1 MVLKNEYYLRLLLK
15 LEEMPLAIEEI
26 LLVIIYFAMASYY
39 LLLGINLLM
48 H

>member
-1 MVLKNEYYLRLLLK
+1 MVLKNEYCLRLLLK
-15 LEEMPLAIEEI
+15 LEELPLAIEEI
-26 LLVIIYFAMASYY
+26 LLAVTYFAMASYY

>member
-1 MVLKNEYYLRLLLK
+1 MILKKILFYTPIKNGGIA
-15 LEEMPLAIEEI
+15 LAIEEI
-26 LLVIIYFAMASYY
+26 LLVITYFAMASYY